1 MGASMHW
8 KYHRFPLPLRVS
20 LALAEEFELAV
31 EQRGQHAKQAAIKR
45 GEIKAATQVE
55 IKVAA

>member
-1 MGASMHW
+1 MHW